1 MRGVV
6 RVALLP
12 DRVEAMSIEICI
24 DKEELR
30 EASPELAV
38 SKIVLTRV
46 EIAGESAGE
55 LCIN

>member
-1 MRGVV
+1 
-6 RVALLP
+6 
-12 DRVEAMSIEICI
+12 MSIEICI

-46 EIAGESAGE
+46 EIVGESAGE